1 MFQVTLFLLSERSV
15 NICGRAPAGPDA
27 GSFQGPVVGNVQGG
41 FGILVPFSWVKKFR
55 EVQASRRIPHH
66 RLQL

>member
-15 NICGRAPAGPDA
+15 NPCRRAPAGLGA
-27 GSFQGPVVGNVQGG
+27 GSFQGPVVGRFQGG
-41 FGILVPFSWVKKFR
+41 FGILVPFYRVKKSR
-55 EVQASRRIPHH
+55 AVQASRRIPHH